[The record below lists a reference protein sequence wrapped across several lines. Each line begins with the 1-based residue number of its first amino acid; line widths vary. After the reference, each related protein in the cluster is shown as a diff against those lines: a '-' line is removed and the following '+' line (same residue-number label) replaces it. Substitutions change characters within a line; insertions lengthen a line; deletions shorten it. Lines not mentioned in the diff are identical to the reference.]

1 MHNRPSSNLGV
12 LFFSLVLV
20 TVILA
25 WITYGT
31 LSSVL
36 GALSYLP
43 VGLIGLLPWIIPF
56 VGIPL
61 GVLDLF
67 RVFGAGIYA
76 TTLDLARLD
85 ASWFTALWYAL
96 MGTFGSVVGLLLSLR
111 FVRAAFL
118 KSPPPTNLALVNC
131 HVIDGSR
138 DGAVIKDGVILI
150 KNVVDPGEEPGRIV
164 AVGTAAE
171 VAVPDDYERIDLAG
185 QYVLPGFINAHC
197 HLFGSGKP
205 MRLFR
210 FLSENESLAAR
221 LVGWLSSPLGKRLVM
236 QMMIGN
242 VTNAL
247 HSGVTTL
254 RSMGDL
260 AYLDV
265 ALRKK
270 IERGEVPGPR
280 LLVCGQGICPTGG
293 HGGLLGT
300 TADSE
305 ADIKRLVRTNIR
317 EEVDW
322 IKILSTGG
330 VMDARRVGEAGQPQM
345 TVDEIATA
353 CTHAHR
359 ADVMVASHCE
369 STQGIQEALLGGVD
383 TIEHGADITD
393 ELVPL
398 FKNNPKALRGYT
410 ALVPTLSAGMGLS
423 TLPAEVTQISPMAY
437 QNAGIIER
445 GMIKGLRRAVAEGI
459 PIAVGTDAAVPYVPH
474 YEFWQELKYYLHYTA
489 LTAQEAIHLATAGN
503 AEILGI
509 GGQTGSVQAG
519 KSADLQVVAG
529 NPLEQIDHLGQV
541 NKVMVRGVL
550 IDEPQVKRIKALDET
565 PIPCML
571 EVEAA

>member
-1 MHNRPSSNLGV
+1 MHQQRSSNSGRF
-12 LFFSLVLV
+12 LFGLVAL

-31 LSSVL
+31 LPGVL
-36 GALSYLP
+36 GAFSYLL
-43 VGLIGLLPWIIPF
+43 VGLVGVLPWIIPL
-56 VGIPL
+56 VGVPL
-61 GVLDLF
+61 GILDLLGT
-67 RVFGAGIYA
+67 FGGGIYA
-76 TTLDLARLD
+76 ATLDLARVESTWL
-85 ASWFTALWYAL
+85 TLLWYAL
-96 MGTFGSVVGLLLSLR
+96 VVVFASLVSLALSLR
-111 FVRAAFL
+111 VIRSIFRKRPL
-118 KSPPPTNLALVNC
+118 PRNLALVNV
-131 HVIDGSR
+131 HVIDGRR
-138 DGAVIKDGVILI
+138 DSQVLHDGVILI

-164 AVGTAAE
+164 AVGPADE
-171 VAVPDDYERIDLAG
+171 VTIPEDYEQIDLAG
-185 QYVLPGFINAHC
+185 QWVLPGFINAHC

-210 FLSENESLAAR
+210 LLSENESLAAR
-221 LVGWLSSPLGKRLVM
+221 LVGWLASPLGKRLVM
-236 QMMIGN
+236 RMMIGN

-270 IERGEVPGPR
+270 IQRGEVLGPR

-293 HGGLLGT
+293 HGGLLGS
-300 TADSE
+300 TADSD

-345 TVDEIATA
+345 TVDEIGTA
-353 CTHAHR
+353 CTHTHR
-359 ADVMVASHCE
+359 AGVMVASHCE
-369 STQGIQEALLGGVD
+369 STQGIAEALLGGVD

-459 PIAVGTDAAVPYVPH
+459 PIAVGTDAAVPYVLRRRSTWRPRAMPRS
-474 YEFWQELKYYLHYTA
+474 W
-489 LTAQEAIHLATAGN
+489 
-503 AEILGI
+503 
-509 GGQTGSVQAG
+509 GSG
-519 KSADLQVVAG
+519 S
-529 NPLEQIDHLGQV
+529 
-541 NKVMVRGVL
+541 R
-550 IDEPQVKRIKALDET
+550 R
-565 PIPCML
+565 
-571 EVEAA
+571 AASRWANQPTCRYWRKIRSNRSTIWGR